1 MGKNVSNEALRIFEE
16 SSSMKAAGGDRQ
28 APGGAS
34 TLCLG
39 YSPEVGRTPIK
50 LQPPGG
56 KASICLGLHDDE
68 VVLEIRKSGRCPPGG
83 DATLNLG
90 ENITHSEEPEEPAE
104 PCRPVNVTAP
114 GGKATICL

>member
-1 MGKNVSNEALRIFEE
+1 MIGLSDDHINGIAVSEKQSSRQPPGGHTTICLSYDETPTKSVSKQALKIFEE

-34 TLCLG
+34 TVCLG

-56 KASICLGLHDDE
+56 NTSICLGVHDAADMLE
-68 VVLEIRKSGRCPPGG
+68 VP
-83 DATLNLG
+83 
-90 ENITHSEEPEEPAE
+90 
-104 PCRPVNVTAP
+104 
-114 GGKATICL
+114 